1 MERDGWMG
9 RIAFVALP
17 GCVCESRGMTVCVGG
32 KTSPHPRKNLDCSRN
47 PILFGRQQKRHGRPS
62 TPCIQAMANLLLQ
75 TDSTL
80 PAEI

>member
-32 KTSPHPRKNLDCSRN
+32 KTSPHPRKKLDCSRN
-47 PILFGRQQKRHGRPS
+47 PILFGRQQNAMDALPPHASKQWQTFFCKP
-62 TPCIQAMANLLLQ
+62 TPLYQQI
-75 TDSTL
+75 
-80 PAEI
+80 